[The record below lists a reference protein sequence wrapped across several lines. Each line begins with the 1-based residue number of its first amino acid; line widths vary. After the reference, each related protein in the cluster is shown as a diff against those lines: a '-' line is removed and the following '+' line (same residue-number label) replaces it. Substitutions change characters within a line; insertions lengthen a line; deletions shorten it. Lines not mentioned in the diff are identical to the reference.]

1 MIRTATPADHEA
13 IVRFNLALARESEDR
28 ELDEGTLRRGVAAF
42 LEDPARGRYYL
53 AFEDPEEGRGGGP
66 EPDAGPGTDGIGS
79 LADEPSPIG
88 QVMVTYEYS
97 DWRAGPIWWI
107 QSVYV
112 HSDHRRAGVYRAL
125 HAHLAREARR
135 AGAVGLRLYVDRANR
150 RAKDTYEAMGMKPSR
165 YDMYEDLW
173 S

>member
-28 ELDEGTLRRGVAAF
+28 ELDEDTLRKGVAAF
-42 LEDPARGRYYL
+42 LDDPRKGRYYL
-53 AFEDPEEGRGGGP
+53 AF
-66 EPDAGPGTDGIGS
+66 ADG
-79 LADEPSPIG
+79 PSPIG

-112 HSDHRRAGVYRAL
+112 HPDHRREGVYRSL

-150 RAKDTYEAMGMKPSR
+150 RAKETYEAMGMKPSR

-173 S
+173 T

>member
-1 MIRTATPADHEA
+1 MIRTAMPADHEA

-28 ELDEGTLRRGVAAF
+28 ELDEGTLRKGVAAF
-42 LEDPARGRYYL
+42 LEEPAKGRYYL
-53 AFEDPEEGRGGGP
+53 AFANPDGGP
-66 EPDAGPGTDGIGS
+66 EGGKTGP
-79 LADEPSPIG
+79 AAEPSPIG

-112 HSDHRRAGVYRAL
+112 HPDHRREGVYRSL
-125 HAHLAREARR
+125 HAHLADEARR

-150 RAKDTYEAMGMKPSR
+150 RAKDTYETMGMKPSR

-173 S
+173 T